1 MDWQRS
7 VFRLTGPEPTERPQG
22 TGFVVAQ
29 DTDAVLVVICWHVV
43 ETIGQERLHL
53 KGRLCQLVPN
63 PGDAQLDLAVLRV
76 EGVAHAE
83 PLALSARGR
92 QGLDIC
98 IYGFGPE
105 GRLLSRRLGQQTHW
119 LHADDDED
127 DIVYWDYYL
136 DVPAGAFERIKGGIA
151 GRRSTMPPTGA
162 SSPSSPTRPG
172 RTKAS
177 PWTWVSC
184 SASIL
189 SRRLGYPLRGC
200 PPSPRGLELARRRP
214 A

>member
-7 VFRLTGPEPTERPQG
+7 VFRLTGPEPSERPQG

-29 DTDAVLVVICWHVV
+29 DTDAVLVVTGWHVV

-53 KGRLCQLVPN
+53 KGRPRQLVSN

-76 EGVAHAE
+76 EGVVCAE
-83 PLALSARGR
+83 PMALSARGWH
-92 QGLDIC
+92 GLDIC
-98 IYGFGPE
+98 TYGFGPE
-105 GRLLSRRLGQQTHW
+105 GRLLSGRLGQQAHW

-127 DIVYWDYYL
+127 DIVHCDYYL
-136 DVPAGAFERIKGGIA
+136 DVQAGAFERIKVGIA

-162 SSPSSPTRPG
+162 SSPSSPTRSG

-177 PWTWVSC
+177 LWTWVSC

-200 PPSPRGLELARRRP
+200 PPSPRGLDLARRP
-214 A
+214 TA